1 VAPLAGVGKALE
13 PIVGLPAPGRKVVDS
28 EVKFI
33 ERMDHM
39 SSLLT
44 NPNMTSVRLVANPD
58 FFSIQNM
65 KRTLLTSNLHNT
77 NVDMVIINKILPASI
92 KDKYL
97 FKWKQIQENSL
108 KYAETNFYPLPIK
121 KLKLYDQELKG
132 LEMLEVC
139 GKDLYRDSDPA
150 EIFYK
155 GNLFN
160 VETSKEK
167 CEISVLVP
175 YTEKDQ
181 FKVERIGEDVVLRV
195 TTEIGDNLVLIP
207 LPTVTLGMRLTKAK
221 LLEYLKEKYNINAF
235 IFDDDTFIIDKG
247 WVSEICSLM
256 ISRKL
261 DLIWGCN
268 ARANLV
274 TEELFRK
281 MKEAGLRCVFI
292 GVESGSQRVLDE
304 VYNKGITLEQVESS
318 ATILKK
324 LKLNVM
330 GYFMLGAPTETK
342 EEMNQTIRFASKLP
356 IDEATFSITTPLP
369 KTYLYDKTKDLI
381 KKDVE
386 EFDYY
391 KTSVYG
397 KDLSFMKRKALLSFY
412 LSPKR
417 IFSTIK
423 LFITPSLFRKS
434 MTKLKRF

>member
-1 VAPLAGVGKALE
+1 LRIILFTGKGGTGKSVISCATGLRSSIMGNKTIVLSADPAHSLSDAFESDVGNEPSKINRNLWAVQVDSVQEMSKGYMPIQEYLAEVFSARGINKTLANEMATLPAMTQLFAFLKIDDITRDKNYDTIILDMVPSGEALRYLAFPKLFGKISRKLVKMVAPLAGVGKALE

-39 SSLLT
+39 SGLLT

-97 FKWKQIQENSL
+97 IKWKQIQENSL

-181 FKVERIGEDVVLRV
+181 FKVERIGEDVVLKV

-221 LLEYLKEKYNINAF
+221 LLNHRLHI
-235 IFDDDTFIIDKG
+235 
-247 WVSEICSLM
+247 
-256 ISRKL
+256 
-261 DLIWGCN
+261 
-268 ARANLV
+268 
-274 TEELFRK
+274 LFTR
-281 MKEAGLRCVFI
+281 
-292 GVESGSQRVLDE
+292 
-304 VYNKGITLEQVESS
+304 
-318 ATILKK
+318 
-324 LKLNVM
+324 NV
-330 GYFMLGAPTETK
+330 
-342 EEMNQTIRFASKLP
+342 
-356 IDEATFSITTPLP
+356 
-369 KTYLYDKTKDLI
+369 
-381 KKDVE
+381 
-386 EFDYY
+386 
-391 KTSVYG
+391 
-397 KDLSFMKRKALLSFY
+397 
-412 LSPKR
+412 
-417 IFSTIK
+417 
-423 LFITPSLFRKS
+423 
-434 MTKLKRF
+434 

>member
-1 VAPLAGVGKALE
+1 MPEETLKNEQVDAVCTGEGEETILELVNNNFSFEGVKGIWYKKKGVVVKNLPRE
-13 PIVGLPAPGRKVVDS
+13 PIEDLDKLPFPERDS
-28 EVKFI
+28 F
-33 ERMDHM
+33 
-39 SSLLT
+39 
-44 NPNMTSVRLVANPD
+44 
-58 FFSIQNM
+58 
-65 KRTLLTSNLHNT
+65 
-77 NVDMVIINKILPASI
+77 DM
-92 KDKYL
+92 DKYMEYWFQLDSVAGNLRGVNILASRGCPYKCSYCQPTLETL
-97 FKWKQIQENSL
+97 FG
-108 KYAETNFYPLPIK
+108 K
-121 KLKLYDQELKG
+121 KLRKRSPKNIVDE
-132 LEMLEVC
+132 
-139 GKDLYRDSDPA
+139 
-150 EIFYK
+150 
-155 GNLFN
+155 
-160 VETSKEK
+160 
-167 CEISVLVP
+167 
-175 YTEKDQ
+175 
-181 FKVERIGEDVVLRV
+181 
-195 TTEIGDNLVLIP
+195 
-207 LPTVTLGMRLTKAK
+207 
-221 LLEYLKEKYNINAF
+221 LEYLKEKYNINAF